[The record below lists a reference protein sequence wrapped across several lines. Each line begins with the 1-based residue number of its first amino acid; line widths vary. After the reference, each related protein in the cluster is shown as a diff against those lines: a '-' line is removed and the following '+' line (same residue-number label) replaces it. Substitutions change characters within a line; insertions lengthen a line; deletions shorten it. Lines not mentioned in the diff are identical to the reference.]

1 MINSNHAISLRNGK
15 FSPDPADNTTSLQDL
30 EGLFAHLTSHPSR
43 QTLVLHFHG
52 GLTDFSSGL
61 EAMNRLRPQYEAAG
75 AYPVFFL
82 WQTGIFDA
90 LEQALPGVF
99 GEGIFKRLLEQ
110 ILRGAVGKL
119 SGDEGGRG
127 LSDADLPDLVEV
139 KAELKQPEAYSEV
152 SATPSTTPLTPQ
164 EQAEFQKLLE
174 HDPLLQTEVAKV
186 INGLEG
192 LPPDRGREVG
202 VQESV
207 SSLLNESIKQELREA
222 ATPPD
227 RGLLDFIKPI
237 ALRGAL
243 VLFGVIKRLLEG
255 KDHGLH
261 ATVVEEILRELYGG
275 VVGGAVWGSMKNSS
289 LNSFGDDPQ
298 CGGTAFLQKLRAYL
312 EQHPDTRMV
321 LVGHSAG
328 SIFICNLLKEAAR
341 LQYPPDFKFEAVF
354 LAAACDFG
362 LFAQALE
369 KGNLRSFHNFG
380 LSDALEKADALLR
393 LSPVPDFL
401 KHLYPHSLLYL
412 VSGLFEEQVDQPL
425 VGMQRFYS
433 GYDSPAVKNAL
444 AQLQQIHSRMI
455 WSEGPTMLEPSA
467 ALLSTAD
474 NHPAFDNDATTI
486 KSLQS
491 ILAA

>member
-1 MINSNHAISLRNGK
+1 LRNGK

-30 EGLFAHLTSHPSR
+30 EGLFTHLTQQPR

-52 GLTDFSSGL
+52 GLTDFHSGL
-61 EAMNRLRPQYEAAG
+61 EVMNRLRPQYEATG
-75 AYPVFFL
+75 AYPIFFL

-110 ILRGAVGKL
+110 VLRGAVGKL
-119 SGDEGGRG
+119 GGDEAGRG
-127 LSDADLPDLVEV
+127 FSAADLPELVEV
-139 KAELKQPEAYSEV
+139 KAELKRSEAYSEV
-152 SATPSTTPLTPQ
+152 RATPETTPLTPQ
-164 EQAEFQKLLE
+164 EQAEFQRLLE
-174 HDPLLQTEVAKV
+174 QDLLLQNEVGKV

-192 LPPDRGREVG
+192 LPPDRGRDAG
-202 VQESV
+202 VQESA
-207 SSLLNESIKQELREA
+207 SSLLDESVKQELREA

-227 RGLLDFIKPI
+227 RGLLDFVKPI

-243 VLFGVIKRLLEG
+243 VLFRVIKRMLERR
-255 KDHGLH
+255 DHGLH

-275 VVGGAVWGSMKNSS
+275 MVGGAIWSSMKNSS

-298 CGGTAFLQKLRAYL
+298 CGGTAFLRGLRAYL
-312 EQHPDTRMV
+312 EPHPDTRVV

-341 LQYPPDFKFEAVF
+341 HLLGFKFEAVF

-362 LFAQALE
+362 LLAQVLE
-369 KGNLRSFHNFG
+369 KGNLRSLHNFG
-380 LSDALEKADALLR
+380 LSDALERADAVLR

-433 GYDSPAVKNAL
+433 GYDSPVVRDVL
-444 AQLQQIHSRMI
+444 ERLRQIPNRMI
-455 WSEGPTMLEPSA
+455 WSEGPAVPESGA
-467 ALLSTAD
+467 GLLSTAD
-474 NHPAFDNDATTI
+474 NHPGFDNDATTL

-491 ILAA
+491 ILTA

>member
-1 MINSNHAISLRNGK
+1 MLDPKHAISLRNGK
-15 FSPDPADNTTSLQDL
+15 FSPDPADNTTSRQDL
-30 EGLFAHLTSHPSR
+30 EGLFAHLAHQPR

-52 GLTDFSSGL
+52 GLTDFHSGL
-61 EAMNRLRPQYEAAG
+61 EVMHRLRPQYEATG
-75 AYPVFFL
+75 AYPIFFL
-82 WQTGIFDA
+82 WQTGILDA

-119 SGDEGGRG
+119 GGDEVGRG
-127 LSDADLPDLVEV
+127 LSAAELPELVEV
-139 KAELKQPEAYSEV
+139 KAELKRPEAYPEV
-152 SATPSTTPLTPQ
+152 RSTPESTPLTPQ
-164 EQAEFQKLLE
+164 EQAEFQRLLE
-174 HDPLLQTEVAKV
+174 QDPLLQTEVGRV

-192 LPPDRGREVG
+192 LPPDRGRDAG

-207 SSLLNESIKQELREA
+207 SSLLDESVKQELREA
-222 ATPPD
+222 AMPPD
-227 RGLLDFIKPI
+227 RGLLDFVKPI

-243 VLFGVIKRLLEG
+243 VLFRVIKRMLER

-275 VVGGAVWGSMKNSS
+275 VVGGAIWSSMKNSS

-298 CGGTAFLQKLRAYL
+298 CGGTAFVQGLRAYL
-312 EQHPDTRMV
+312 ESHPHTRVV

-328 SIFICNLLKEAAR
+328 SIFICNLLKEAAKH
-341 LQYPPDFKFEAVF
+341 LPGFKFEAVF

-362 LFAQALE
+362 LLAQALE

-380 LSDALEKADALLR
+380 LSDALEKADAVLR
-393 LSPVPDFL
+393 LSAVPDFL

-433 GYDSPAVKNAL
+433 GYDSPVVRDVL
-444 AQLQQIHSRMI
+444 ERLRQIPSHII
-455 WSEGPTMLEPSA
+455 WSEGPAVPESGA
-467 ALLSTAD
+467 GLLSTAD
-474 NHPAFDNDATTI
+474 SHPGFDNDATTL
-486 KSLQS
+486 KSLQT